1 MIIDLFRQGL
11 SIQIF
16 LFALTLSFSV
26 HEFMHAAVAV
36 WLGDP
41 TPRNM
46 GRLTLNPI
54 AHVDPVGTILL
65 LIAGFGWGKPVMYNP
80 RNPSCITPETFTGLR
95 ASAG

>member
-11 SIQIF
+11 SAQEIAYYLIII
-16 LFALTLSFSV
+16 LFALTLSFAF

-36 WLGDP
+36 WLGDE

-54 AHVDPVGTILL
+54 AHLDPMGTILL
-65 LIAGFGWGKPVMYNP
+65 LRMG
-80 RNPSCITPETFTGLR
+80 
-95 ASAG
+95 